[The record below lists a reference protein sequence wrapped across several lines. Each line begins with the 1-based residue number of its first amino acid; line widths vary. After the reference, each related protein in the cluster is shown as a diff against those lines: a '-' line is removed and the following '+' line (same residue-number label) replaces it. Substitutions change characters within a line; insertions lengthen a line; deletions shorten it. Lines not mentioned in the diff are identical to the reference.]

1 MKNAALLARIMALRM
16 QEPDRQLSIAMVV
29 SMKELMRRSLFVIPL
44 LTFSFVT
51 AASGYSVLTHE
62 AIIDTVWKDNIQ
74 PLLLKRFPDT
84 DEENLRKA
92 HGYAYGGAIIQ
103 DMGYYPFG
111 NAFFS
116 DLAHYVRSGD
126 MIMNLLAE
134 AGNLN
139 EYAFALGS
147 LAHYAADTSGHQ
159 DAVNKSVPMLYPKL
173 KRRFGNVIT
182 YADDKTS
189 HMKVEFGFD
198 VSQVAQGNY
207 AASAYHDFIGFEVAQ
222 SLLERAFAKTYGLDL
237 SKLLHEDLA
246 IGTYRFAV
254 QSIFP
259 TLTRAAWDLKKKDI
273 LKAQPSMTKRKFVYN
288 LSRASYHKEWG
299 KNYERPGF
307 RARFIAIMFRVLPK
321 VGPFKAF
328 AFQPPTPATETL
340 FMKSVNETLTEYRA
354 LLTAQGQDS
363 LKLPNRN
370 FDTGEAVKPGKYRL
384 ADDAYAKLLD
394 KLNGKPVPADLRED
408 ILAFYSDMNAPFDT
422 KKDEKAWVKVLRD
435 LEALKG
441 QDPAAVSQSSG
452 PTQ

>member
-1 MKNAALLARIMALRM
+1 
-16 QEPDRQLSIAMVV
+16 MVV
-29 SMKELMRRSLFVIPL
+29 LMIELKRRRLFFIPL
-44 LTFSFVT
+44 LTLYL
-51 AASGYSVLTHE
+51 AMGASGYSVLTHE

-74 PLLLKRFPDT
+74 PLLLKRFPGS
-84 DEENLRKA
+84 DEESLRKA

-116 DLAHYVRSGD
+116 DLTHYVRSGD
-126 MIMNLLAE
+126 LIMNLLAE

-147 LAHYAADTSGHQ
+147 MAHYAADTSGHQ
-159 DAVNKSVPMLYPKL
+159 DATNKSVPMLYPKL
-173 KRRFGNVIT
+173 RRRFGNVIT

-237 SKLLHEDLA
+237 SKLLHEELA

-254 QSIFP
+254 KSIFP
-259 TLTRAAWDLKKKDI
+259 TLTRAAWDLKKNDI

-328 AFQPPTPATETL
+328 AFHPPTPATETL
-340 FMKSVNETLTEYRA
+340 FMKSVNETLAEYRG
-354 LLTAQGQDS
+354 LLAAQGQDS

-370 FDTGEAVKPGKYRL
+370 FDTGESIKPGKYRL

-394 KLNGKPVPADLRED
+394 KLNGKPVPAELRAD
-408 ILAFYSDMNAPFDT
+408 ILAFYSDMNAPFET
-422 KKDEKAWVKVLRD
+422 KKDEKAWAKVLRD
-435 LEALKG
+435 LEALKA
-441 QDPAAVSQSSG
+441 QEPAAGSQSST
-452 PTQ
+452 PQ